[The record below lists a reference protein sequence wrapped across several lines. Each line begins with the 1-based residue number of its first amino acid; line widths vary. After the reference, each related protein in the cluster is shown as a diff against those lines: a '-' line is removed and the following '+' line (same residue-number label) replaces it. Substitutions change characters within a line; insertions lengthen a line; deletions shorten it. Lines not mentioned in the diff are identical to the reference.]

1 MVDNDQDP
9 DDAVRHPHAP
19 NQIAHQNE
27 PGNRLNQNEQQN
39 EYRKTKGDQAAAE
52 EVLTGAAA
60 LLERHEV
67 IDRLGQLS
75 KTGDGIIGRNCLR
88 RRIALIG
95 RDENGFHPYLLGTG
109 DIVV

>member
-27 PGNRLNQNEQQN
+27 PGNRLNQNAQQN

-52 EVLTGAAA
+52 EVLTRMRSGHKRSSR
-60 LLERHEV
+60 LEK
-67 IDRLGQLS
+67 GS
-75 KTGDGIIGRNCLR
+75 K
-88 RRIALIG
+88 
-95 RDENGFHPYLLGTG
+95 
-109 DIVV
+109 